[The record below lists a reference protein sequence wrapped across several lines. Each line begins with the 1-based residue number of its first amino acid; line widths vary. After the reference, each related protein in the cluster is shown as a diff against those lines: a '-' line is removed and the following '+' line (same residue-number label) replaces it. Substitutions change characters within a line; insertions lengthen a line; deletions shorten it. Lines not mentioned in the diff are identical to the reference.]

1 MRFSVH
7 YIHLFDIENIFML
20 LRLLYT
26 LLLLL
31 VAPFF
36 LYGLYKNKTNKP
48 TFGKRW
54 VEHFGFCPRLKD
66 NKTTS
71 LWIHTVSV
79 GEVIAATPL
88 IQALKKQQPQQTIV
102 VTTTTSTGA
111 AEVKKLGELVA
122 HRYMPLDFSGAVKR
136 FIKTINPSALLIMET
151 ELWPNTLHTVHQH
164 NIPITI
170 INARL
175 SERSYLRYQKFQF
188 IFELLAKNIDQLL
201 CQTEADAQRFI
212 KLGIGREKVAITG
225 SIKFDISIT
234 DKVKT
239 AAAQLRSELG
249 EKRPIWIAAS
259 THQGEDQLILKAHKR
274 VLKNVPEALLMIV
287 PRHPERFS
295 TVSAL
300 SQENGFNTVSRTSQ
314 QRITESTSVYIADT
328 MGEMLT
334 LMGAADI
341 CFMGGSL
348 LGEKV
353 GGHNLLEPAAL
364 AKPCLTGPSFYNF
377 QLITE
382 QLIESGG
389 CLVCPTESDIADN
402 VLKLFADK
410 TTMQEMGALALAIV
424 NKNKGALLKTLF
436 FLAIEEKNNA
446 NRK

>member
-1 MRFSVH
+1 
-7 YIHLFDIENIFML
+7 ML
-20 LRLLYT
+20 LRILYT

-48 TFGKRW
+48 KFGKRW

-66 NKTTS
+66 KKATP

-88 IQALKKQQPQQTIV
+88 ITALKKKQPQQTIV

-111 AEVKKLGELVA
+111 AEVQKLGELVE

-136 FIKTINPSALLIMET
+136 FIKTINPTALLIMET

-175 SERSYLRYQKFQF
+175 SQRSYLHYQKFQF
-188 IFELLAKNIDQLL
+188 IFDLLANNIDQLL

-212 KLGIGREKVAITG
+212 KLGINKEKIEITG
-225 SIKFDISIT
+225 SIKFDIFIT

-239 AAAQLRSELG
+239 AAAHLRGELG

-259 THQGEDQLILKAHKR
+259 THQGEDELILKAHKV
-274 VLKNVPEALLMIV
+274 VLKSVPEALLMIV

-295 TVSAL
+295 AVTAL
-300 SQENGFNTVSRTSQ
+300 SKDNRLHTVSRTSK
-314 QRITESTSVYIADT
+314 QRVTESTSVYIADT

-334 LMGAADI
+334 LIGAADI

-348 LGEKV
+348 LGKKV

-389 CLVCPTESDIADN
+389 CIVCPTESDIADN

-410 TTMQEMGALALAIV
+410 TAMQEMGASALAVV
-424 NKNKGALLKTLF
+424 NKNRGALARTLKGLS
-436 FLAIEEKNNA
+436 AITA
-446 NRK
+446 H

>member
-1 MRFSVH
+1 
-7 YIHLFDIENIFML
+7 ML

-122 HRYMPLDFSGAVKR
+122 HRYMPLDFNGAVKR

-175 SERSYLRYQKFQF
+175 SQRSYLRYQKFQF
-188 IFELLAKNIDQLL
+188 IFNLLAKNIDQLL

-212 KLGIGREKVAITG
+212 KLGINKEKIEITG
-225 SIKFDISIT
+225 SIKFDIFIS

-239 AAAQLRSELG
+239 VAEQLRNELG
-249 EKRPIWIAAS
+249 EKRPLWIAAS

-274 VLKNVPEALLMIV
+274 VLKSIPDALLMIV

-314 QRITESTSVYIADT
+314 KRVTKSTSVYIADT

-348 LGEKV
+348 LDKKV

-364 AKPCLTGPSFYNF
+364 TKPCLTGPSFYNF

-389 CLVCPTESDIADN
+389 CLICPTESDIADN
-402 VLKLFADK
+402 LLKLFADK
-410 TTMQEMGALALAIV
+410 TAMQAMGKSALAVV
-424 NKNKGALLKTLF
+424 NKNKGALLKTLS
-436 FLAIEEKNNA
+436 FLAIEKKNNA